1 MTAMSSL
8 RLGAA
13 AAMAGSRR
21 GNLTVRMSFRAMS
34 TSQKAPDNPDERI
47 ALAAELK
54 PIHDVLADRVKITDP
69 DSYALYG
76 RYKAKLDVNFAKQP
90 AKGKLVLVTAL
101 TPTKA
106 GEGKTCTSVGLA
118 DGLNKL
124 PDTTAIAALR
134 EPSLGP
140 VFGVKGGA
148 AGGGYA
154 QVVPM
159 ADINLHFTGDL
170 HAISTAHNLLSA
182 MIDNHIQWN
191 AKPQLDVRRVE
202 WGRVLDMNDRALRN
216 VTLGL
221 GGTGDGVPRQSFFD
235 ITVAS
240 EVMAIFC
247 LATDLEDL
255 KTRLGN
261 IVVGYTRGGKEAV
274 TCRDIGA
281 EGAMTALLKDAFNPN
296 VVQTLEHNLAVI
308 HGGPFANIAHGC
320 SSVVGTRAALALSDY
335 VVTEG
340 GFGAD
345 LGAEKFFDI
354 KCRKAGLAPSAAV
367 IVATVRALK
376 LHGGVDAKELTTE
389 NTQAVRDGMPNLLR
403 HIENVAKFGVESVV
417 SINRFPTDTEAE
429 IQVVKDLCKE
439 LGVDAVVAE
448 QWQHG
453 GEGAL
458 ELAKAVQGLCDKADT
473 SKFKPL
479 YPDEMPLVDKI
490 STIATELYRAK
501 GVDISKEALTKLK
514 RFQKDGYGHLPV
526 CIAKTQYSFSDDA
539 SLVNAPE
546 GHTLHVQDVR
556 LAAGAEFV
564 VVLTGSVMTMPG
576 LPKRP
581 SALDITVNE
590 NGQISGLF

>member
-1 MTAMSSL
+1 MSMFFVTVRGRSGL
-8 RLGAA
+8 VAA
-13 AAMAGSRR
+13 AAQRR
-21 GNLTVRMSFRAMS
+21 SASGVLVRAF
-34 TSQKAPDNPDERI
+34 SQKAADNPDERI
-47 ALAAELK
+47 ALAAKMK
-54 PIHDVLADRVKITDP
+54 PIQDVLADKVAVTDP
-69 DSYALYG
+69 ASYDLYG
-76 RYKAKLDVNFAKQP
+76 RYKAKINVNFAKRD
-90 AKGKLVLVTAL
+90 AKGKLILVTAL

-118 DGLNKL
+118 DGLNKI
-124 PDTTAIAALR
+124 DGVSAIAALR

-170 HAISTAHNLLSA
+170 HAISTAHNLLAA
-182 MIDNHIQWN
+182 MIDNHIHW
-191 AKPQLDVRRVE
+191 AAEPQLDVRRVE
-202 WGRVLDMNDRALRN
+202 FGRVLDMNDRALRKVN
-216 VTLGL
+216 LGL
-221 GGTGDGVPRQSFFD
+221 GGTGNGIPRESYFD

-255 KTRLGN
+255 KHRLGN
-261 IVVGYTRGGKEAV
+261 IVVGYTRGGKQAV

-296 VVQTLEHNLAVI
+296 VVQTLEHNLAII

-320 SSVVGTRAALALSDY
+320 SSVVGTRSALALADY

-354 KCRKAGLAPSAAV
+354 KCRKAGLTPAAAV

-376 LHGGVDAKELTTE
+376 LHGGVDAKALTSE
-389 NTQAVRDGMPNLLR
+389 NLDAVRAGMPNLIR
-403 HIENVAKFGVESVV
+403 HIENVAKFGVDSVV

-439 LGVDAVVAE
+439 MGVEAIVAE

-453 GEGAL
+453 GAGAL
-458 ELAKAVQGLCDKADT
+458 ELAESVKKLADNADL

-479 YPDEMPLVDKI
+479 YPDEMPLADKI
-490 STIATELYRAK
+490 KTIATSLYHADGIELSSEAK
-501 GVDISKEALTKLK
+501 SKLK
-514 RFQKDGYGHLPV
+514 KFEKDGYGHLPV
-526 CIAKTQYSFSDDA
+526 CIAKTQYSFSDDPA
-539 SLVNAPE
+539 AVNAPS
-546 GHTLHVQDVR
+546 GHTLHIADVR

-590 NGQISGLF
+590 AGQISGLF